1 MENKFARS
9 LPSPTLSSVVTDYD
23 TVGVCAL
30 VPSMNSI
37 DPSRSMSLKIVQKS
51 AASFAWPLFAQI
63 SLITFDFN
71 SAGYSICNTG
81 FPALMNGKN

>member
-1 MENKFARS
+1 MKTKFARS
-9 LPSPTLSSVVTDYD
+9 LPSPNLRSVVTNYD

-30 VPSMNSI
+30 VPSTNSI
-37 DPSRSMSLKIVQKS
+37 DPSRSMSLKTVLKS
-51 AASFAWPLFAQI
+51 AASFAWPFFAQI
-63 SLITFDFN
+63 SLMTFDFN